1 MLKINKQSFLVFD
14 LDDTLY
20 KEKSYNISGLN
31 AVSAFVKK
39 TYGND
44 LGNLLIE
51 WQQAGIKDIW
61 QNLCNHLQLSHSV
74 KESFLWV
81 YRLHQPNISLPK
93 ETKSILH
100 LIRQS
105 TAGVAI
111 LTDGRSTTQRLKI
124 AALGLDQLPAFISED
139 WQSEKPDPKRFME
152 ISRRYKANNYIYIG
166 DNPKKDFKAPNE
178 LGWYTIGLL
187 GDSENIH
194 SQSVENLKK
203 IFLPNIWVE
212 RLDNL
217 REFLC

>member
-1 MLKINKQSFLVFD
+1 MIKINKQSFVVFD

-20 KEKSYNISGLN
+20 KEKSYNVSGLN

-39 TYGND
+39 IYEND
-44 LGNLLIE
+44 LGNLLVE

-61 QNLCNHLQLSHSV
+61 QNLCHHLQLNTSV
-74 KESFLWV
+74 KESFLWI
-81 YRLHQPNISLPK
+81 YRLHQPNISLSK
-93 ETKSILH
+93 ETKEILH
-100 LIRQS
+100 LIQQS
-105 TAGVAI
+105 TAGIAI

-139 WQSEKPDPKRFME
+139 WQSEKPDPKRFIE
-152 ISRRYKANNYIYIG
+152 ISHRYKADNYVYIG

-178 LGWYTIGLL
+178 LGWHTIGLI

-194 SQSVENLKK
+194 SQSVENLEQ

-212 RLDNL
+212 SLDNL